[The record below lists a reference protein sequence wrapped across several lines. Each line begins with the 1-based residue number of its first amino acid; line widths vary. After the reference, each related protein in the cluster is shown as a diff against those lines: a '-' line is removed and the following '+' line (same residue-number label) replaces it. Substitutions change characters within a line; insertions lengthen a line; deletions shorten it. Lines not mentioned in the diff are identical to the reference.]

1 MTGPEHYKAAEKYL
15 QSADVAIGQYEEN
28 GWDGKKHIADTLTAQ
43 AQVHALL
50 ALCVEQG
57 AGPPRPTI
65 NLILKGDI
73 TEETLGRLRVALKE
87 ATGNATVGITDGGAA

>member
-1 MTGPEHYKAAEKYL
+1 MNGPEHYAEAERLLAAQELPSSVPGYGRII
-15 QSADVAIGQYEEN
+15 SAEADPVV
-28 GWDGKKHIADTLTAQ
+28 IAA

-65 NLILKGDI
+65 NLILKGDF
-73 TEETLGRLRVALKE
+73 TEETLSRLRMALKE
-87 ATGNATVGITDGGAA
+87 ATGNATVGITDGGAS